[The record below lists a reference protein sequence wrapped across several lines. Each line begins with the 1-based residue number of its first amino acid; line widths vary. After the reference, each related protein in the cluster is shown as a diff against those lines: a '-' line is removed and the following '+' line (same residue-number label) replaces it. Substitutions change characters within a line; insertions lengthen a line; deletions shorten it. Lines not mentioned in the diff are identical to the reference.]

1 MLIRICWKNISRPA
15 NCTKEHPSQFSKRFC
30 HLGSIPMALRAQHDR
45 DAQRI
50 LIAERSSMQ
59 CELLAR
65 ALSAERE
72 FEIVGT
78 ASNSKEA
85 LRLLH
90 QSEPGIAIVSA
101 DLEDGPS
108 AGLEVIAKIRAK
120 NWSTRCVVLLD
131 RSDHKLVVHAFRNGA
146 RGIFFRA
153 QSYEL
158 FHKCLRTIL
167 EGQVWVNTQEM
178 NYLLE
183 ALSRPQPLHVVD
195 SNGKAVLTLRESE
208 VALLVAEG
216 LSNREIA
223 ARLSLSEHTVK
234 NYLFRIFDKTGV
246 SSRVALVLYAMS
258 HQTYYPPPNGKADLV
273 RP

>member
-1 MLIRICWKNISRPA
+1 
-15 NCTKEHPSQFSKRFC
+15 
-30 HLGSIPMALRAQHDR
+30 MALMAQHDR
-45 DAQRI
+45 ARQRI

-65 ALSAERE
+65 ALCAERE

-78 ASNSKEA
+78 ASDSKEA

-108 AGLEVIAKIRAK
+108 TGLEMIAKIRAK
-120 NWSTRCVVLLD
+120 NWRTRCVVLLD
-131 RSDHKLVVHAFRNGA
+131 RSDHKLVVDAFRNGA

-153 QSYEL
+153 QSYKL
-158 FHKCLRTIL
+158 FRKCLRTIL
-167 EGQVWVNTQEM
+167 EGQIWVNTREM

-183 ALSRPQPLHVVD
+183 ALSRPQQLHMVD
-195 SNGKAVLTLRESE
+195 SNGNAVLTPRESE
-208 VALLVAEG
+208 LALLVAEG

-223 ARLSLSEHTVK
+223 ARLTLSEHTVK

-246 SSRVALVLYAMS
+246 SSRVALVLFALS
-258 HQTYYPPPNGKADLV
+258 HQDYYPPPNGKADQV